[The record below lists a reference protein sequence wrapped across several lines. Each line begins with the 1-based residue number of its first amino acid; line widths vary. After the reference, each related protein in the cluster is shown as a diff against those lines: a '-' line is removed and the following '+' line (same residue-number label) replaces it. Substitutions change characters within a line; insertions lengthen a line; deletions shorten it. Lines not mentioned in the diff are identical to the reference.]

1 MSRNQRRKKRAKA
14 ANSQRA
20 NRNGDRN
27 DTRGPSAE
35 AVHLRPSTETKS
47 ALRTTEFIAYAAAVL
62 GVVITALAVDA
73 DGRGGDD
80 PFGAESALRYI
91 AFLTIGYLVARGL
104 AKSGSH
110 EYRIERDTD
119 TDTDTDTARTGI
131 VHDADPR
138 DDEQLGDDDERVDDD
153 QRLGDDDTAETAVVP
168 SDRDQRPAAQ
178 DVDVRP

>member
-20 NRNGDRN
+20 NRNGNRT

-35 AVHLRPSTETKS
+35 AVHLRASTETKS

-110 EYRIERDTD
+110 ENRIEH
-119 TDTDTDTARTGI
+119 DTDTDTARTGI

-153 QRLGDDDTAETAVVP
+153 QRLGDDDAAETAVVP
-168 SDRDQRPAAQ
+168 SDRDQRPADQ